1 MKIKTILILSLL
13 VASIATPSLGKEI
26 KTKLTLFK
34 SIEDYRTIIMKGRL
48 CNTSLDI
55 RKDKDLSNMSDMRN
69 QFCEGEYSLS
79 LDGPAGTTVTLYGQ
93 YFFGK
98 ERGYLVLTKTDDQKI
113 RVKNIDNFPAEHW
126 VVSQA
131 NRDTGGYEA
140 FLKPSPD
147 FKMNLSSVQWNKIP

>member
-13 VASIATPSLGKEI
+13 VTCIATPSLGKEI

-34 SIEDYRTIIMKGRL
+34 SLEDRRAIIMKGRL
-48 CNTSLDI
+48 CKTFLFI
-55 RKDKDLSNMSDMRN
+55 KKDLSSLSDMRN
-69 QFCEGEYSLS
+69 RFCEGEYSLS
-79 LDGPAGTTVTLYGQ
+79 LEGPAGTTVTLYGQ

-98 ERGYLVLTKTDDQKI
+98 GRGYLVLTKTDDQKI
-113 RVKNIDNFPAEHW
+113 RVSNIDNFPAEHW

-131 NRDTGGYEA
+131 NKDTGGYEA

-147 FKMNLSSVQWNKIP
+147 FKTNLASVQWNKIP

>member
-34 SIEDYRTIIMKGRL
+34 SIEDRRAIIMKGRL
-48 CNTSLDI
+48 CKTFLYV
-55 RKDKDLSNMSDMRN
+55 RKDLSSLSDMRN

-98 ERGYLVLTKTDDQKI
+98 GRGYLVLTKTDNQKI
-113 RVKNIDNFPAEHW
+113 RVSKLDNFPSEQW
-126 VVSQA
+126 VVSPA
-131 NRDTGGYEA
+131 NKDTGGYEA

-147 FKMNLSSVQWNKIP
+147 FKTNLASVQWNKIP